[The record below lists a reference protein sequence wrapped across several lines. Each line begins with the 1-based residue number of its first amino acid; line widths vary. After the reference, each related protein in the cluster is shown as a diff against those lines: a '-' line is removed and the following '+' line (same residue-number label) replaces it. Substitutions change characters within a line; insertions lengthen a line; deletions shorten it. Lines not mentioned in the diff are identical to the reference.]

1 MNESELASTE
11 FLEELKLAKGKVG
24 FWYRC
29 LKILGESSFF
39 SFGIFGL
46 HGEMEWSSFDHE
58 YYDGL
63 GGLQKFLKS
72 QFQIDY
78 CPPELKAEWERPGIV
93 RGIFGAIKYQR
104 ARELPFIKWK
114 ERDFSKGVTFSKPLK
129 EVYTISLSP
138 DESKQFLSQ
147 LKIKGFNINAYLMR
161 ELTTFL
167 KQEFL
172 SEKVKNCLWM
182 FPVNMRGHV
191 PEIEGDFNRSSYV
204 DVVVAENDTP
214 ESIRSK
220 MVSKFNDKEH
230 WYVWYGAKL
239 IPRLFGGQA
248 FETVKQHLISGGP
261 PYLGNFSNLGS
272 YTFPGKI
279 NSPIFLAVAATRVRP
294 ISLGIL
300 SVNGYLTITFQFHET
315 LSVTSDFSDKL
326 NNFKKSLLAV

>member
-1 MNESELASTE
+1 MNERELASTD
-11 FLEELKLAKGKVG
+11 FLKELKHSQCRVG
-24 FWYRC
+24 FWYSC

-39 SFGIFGL
+39 SFGL
-46 HGEMEWSSFDHE
+46 HAENGEMEWTSFDHE

-63 GGLQKFLKS
+63 GGLQKFLES

-78 CPPELKAEWERPGIV
+78 RPPELKAEWGRPGVV
-93 RGIFGAIKYQR
+93 RGILGAIQYQR
-104 ARELPFIKWK
+104 GRELPFIEWK

-129 EVYTISLSP
+129 EIHTISLSP
-138 DESKQFLSQ
+138 DESRLFLSQ
-147 LKIKGFNINAYLMR
+147 LKRKGFNINAYLMW

-167 KQEFL
+167 KREFL
-172 SEKVKNCLWM
+172 AEKVKNCLWM

-204 DVVVAENDTP
+204 DVVVVENDTP

-220 MVSKFNDKEH
+220 MNSKFKDKEH

-239 IPRLFGGQA
+239 IPRLFSRQA

-279 NSPIFLAVAATRVRP
+279 NSPIFLATAATRVRP

-315 LSVTSDFSDKL
+315 LSVMQDFPDKL
-326 NNFKKSLLAV
+326 NNLKESLLAV